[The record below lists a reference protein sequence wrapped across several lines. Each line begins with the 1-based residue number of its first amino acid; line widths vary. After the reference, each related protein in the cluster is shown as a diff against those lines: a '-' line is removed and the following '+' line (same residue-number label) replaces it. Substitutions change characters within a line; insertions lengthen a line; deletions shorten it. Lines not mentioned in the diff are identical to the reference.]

1 MEDIM
6 KKANIQ
12 GLALI
17 TIFLLTI
24 FGFFIFTFVT
34 PSKSMSL
41 LENRNLAQ
49 RPDLNSENLLTGE
62 YSKRFEQ
69 YYNDQFPMRDTFI
82 ETNSRINKNFLR
94 QNIIDDVYVS
104 DDGYLLSQI
113 AEGTS
118 ADAKGI
124 ASGIN
129 ELADDLAK
137 KNIGVYTALMP
148 NKPTMMENK
157 FPSYFPS
164 YGQKNMDL
172 LYKELDENTHPID
185 SRATL
190 EKHMNEDYMF
200 FYSDHHWQA
209 KAAFYAYQN
218 VMSEIIDKENM
229 KDSISQ
235 YNDYSWELKGK
246 PFYGSDARKT
256 TSANAKKADKILV
269 AELKKNH
276 KPYVMKWGIKKR
288 SGLYNTD
295 FLTMEDLYTNR
306 YQAYLG
312 GDFAQLTITNPN
324 QTNNKKLLVIKDSY
338 ANAFVQFL
346 VPHYKEIHVLD
357 LRHYN
362 KMPIEKYVVENK
374 IDQIVLLNNIN
385 SIFVTPALT
394 NFEHPGQGE
403 NQ

>member
-256 TSANAKKADKILV
+256 TSATAKKADKILV

>member
-69 YYNDQFPMRDTFI
+69 FYNDQFPMRDTFI

-129 ELADDLAK
+129 ELADSLAK
-137 KNIGVYTALMP
+137 KNISVYTALMP

-276 KPYVMKWGIKKR
+276 KPYVMKWGIKSR